1 MKKHPLIIFL
11 LLFASI
17 SIYATAASDPLINVR
32 NYPLEYCF
40 KQIQWYILAF
50 LAIYCIAKINNQ
62 DIFKYAKWLFG
73 ICIIAVY
80 LLALQHQ
87 ITQSGSDLKLIPF
100 SHNVN
105 GATAWFEFPGIGTIQ
120 PSEFLK
126 MTYLLMLANIV
137 YRHHQKY
144 PHAQLKSDLKLIG
157 SILLLTI
164 PTCLGI
170 LLQNDTGVMLIVL
183 AGTIAVICVSGIQKY
198 WFILAL
204 IILGIGGYFAYQ
216 YILSYLQNV
225 DSLALSYRFGRIL
238 GWLDPETYY
247 ESYGYQLYN
256 ASLSMATAGLFGHG
270 FQSIVMAFP
279 EPQTDF
285 IFAVLVSN
293 AGLIAGAML
302 ILMIIAFDLYLLK
315 LVSQT
320 KDQEHYLVVGL
331 VGILFFQQFWNIA
344 MILGLV
350 PITGITLPLI
360 SYGGSSLMSYMMM
373 FGLVYNLEKRF
384 IKA

>member
-1 MKKHPLIIFL
+1 
-11 LLFASI
+11 
-17 SIYATAASDPLINVR
+17 
-32 NYPLEYCF
+32 
-40 KQIQWYILAF
+40 
-50 LAIYCIAKINNQ
+50 
-62 DIFKYAKWLFG
+62 
-73 ICIIAVY
+73 
-80 LLALQHQ
+80 
-87 ITQSGSDLKLIPF
+87 
-100 SHNVN
+100 
-105 GATAWFEFPGIGTIQ
+105 
-120 PSEFLK
+120 
-126 MTYLLMLANIV
+126 
-137 YRHHQKY
+137 
-144 PHAQLKSDLKLIG
+144 
-157 SILLLTI
+157 
-164 PTCLGI
+164 
-170 LLQNDTGVMLIVL
+170 
-183 AGTIAVICVSGIQKY
+183 
-198 WFILAL
+198 
-204 IILGIGGYFAYQ
+204 
-216 YILSYLQNV
+216 
-225 DSLALSYRFGRIL
+225 
-238 GWLDPETYY
+238 
-247 ESYGYQLYN
+247 
-256 ASLSMATAGLFGHG
+256 MATAGLFGHG

-302 ILMIIAFDLYLLK
+302 ILLIIAFDLYLLK